1 MMPFVPLFNCGN
13 YIPQKQGG
21 ISNEQREGG
30 TFSHINWKDRL
41 RIEKMLKEK
50 KGKAKI
56 ARTLRVD
63 YTTIMREIKRG
74 LTVQRDTNLV
84 DREVYCA
91 ETAERK
97 YRENLRAKGPD
108 IKLGNDHEL
117 AQYIEGKIADDGYSP
132 EAALHKIKED
142 GLTFSVT
149 LSKWTV
155 YKYINDGVFLRVT
168 NKSLPMGGKRKT
180 EYKKVQAARVPKGDS
195 IEDRPEEVATREEP
209 FHWEMDSVL
218 SAKEGGS
225 KKRFL
230 TMTERTSRADLMFLM
245 PDGTMASVVAVLD
258 MLEKKL
264 GSFNFRRIFQTI
276 TVDNG
281 SEFQDWE
288 GMTRTV
294 TGEGDRTHIYYCHP
308 YSAYERG
315 SNENGNRMIRRRV
328 PKGTDFTGITEADTL
343 EVQRWVNEY
352 PRGILGGRCAG
363 RVLMELAQKAGVEGV
378 ELLL

>member
-1 MMPFVPLFNCGN
+1 MSSEKGRM
-13 YIPQKQGG
+13 
-21 ISNEQREGG
+21 
-30 TFSHINWKDRL
+30 FSHLQWKDRI

-50 KGKAKI
+50 KSKTEI

-74 LTVQRDTNLV
+74 QTVQRDTNLV
-84 DREVYCA
+84 EGLVYCA
-91 ETAERK
+91 DTAERK
-97 YRENLRAKGPD
+97 YQENLRAKGPD
-108 IKLGNDHEL
+108 IKLGNDHKL
-117 AQYIEGKIADDGYSP
+117 AQYIETKIADDGYSP
-132 EAALHKIKED
+132 EAALHKIEED
-142 GLTFSVT
+142 GLNFSIT

-168 NKSLPMGGKRKT
+168 NKSLPVGRRKKT
-180 EYKKVQAARVPKGDS
+180 EYKKVQAARVPKGES
-195 IEDRPEEVATREEP
+195 IEDRPEEVATREKP

-225 KKRFL
+225 RKRFL

-288 GMTRTV
+288 GMTRAV
-294 TGEGDRTHIYYCHP
+294 SGVGKRTHIYYCHP
-308 YSAYERG
+308 YSAFERG

-328 PKGTDFTGITEADTL
+328 PKGTDFTGITEEDTL
-343 EVQRWVNEY
+343 QVQRWVNEY

-363 RVLMELAQKAGVEGV
+363 RVLMELAQEAGIEGV

>member
-1 MMPFVPLFNCGN
+1 MSSEKG
-13 YIPQKQGG
+13 
-21 ISNEQREGG
+21 R
-30 TFSHINWKDRL
+30 TFSHLQWKDRL

-50 KGKAKI
+50 KSKAEI

-63 YTTIMREIKRG
+63 YTTVMREIKRG
-74 LTVQRDTNLV
+74 MTVQRDTNLV

-97 YRENLRAKGPD
+97 YQENLRAKGPD
-108 IKLGNDHEL
+108 IKLGNDHKL
-117 AQYIEGKIADDGYSP
+117 AQYIEEKIADEGYSP
-132 EAALHKIKED
+132 EAALDKIKED
-142 GLTFSVT
+142 NLTFSVT
-149 LSKWTV
+149 ISKWTV
-155 YKYINDGVFLRVT
+155 YKYINDGVFLRLT
-168 NKSLPMGGKRKT
+168 NKALPMGGKRKA
-180 EYKKVQAARVPKGDS
+180 EHNKVQAARAPKGDS
-195 IEDRPEEVATREEP
+195 IEERPEAVNTREEP

-230 TMTERTSRADLMFLM
+230 AMTERKTRADLLFLL

-264 GSFNFRRIFQTI
+264 GAMNFRRIFRTI

-288 GMTRTV
+288 GMTKAT
-294 TGEGDRTHIYYCHP
+294 TEEGDRTHIYYCHP
-308 YSAYERG
+308 YSAFERG

-328 PKGTDFTGITEADTL
+328 PKGTDFTGITEDDVL
-343 EVQRWVNEY
+343 QVQRWMNEY
-352 PRGILGGRCAG
+352 PRGILDGRCAG
-363 RVLMELAQKAGVEGV
+363 RVLLELAQRAGIEGL

>member
-1 MMPFVPLFNCGN
+1 MSSEKGRM
-13 YIPQKQGG
+13 
-21 ISNEQREGG
+21 
-30 TFSHINWKDRL
+30 FSHLQWKNQL
-41 RIEKMLKEK
+41 RIEKMLKVK
-50 KGKAKI
+50 KSKAEI
-56 ARTLRVD
+56 AHTLRVD
-63 YTTIMREIKRG
+63 YTTIMREVKRG
-74 LTVQRDTNLV
+74 QTIQRDTNLV
-84 DREVYCA
+84 DRMVYCA

-97 YRENLRAKGPD
+97 YQENLRAKEPD
-108 IKLGNDHEL
+108 IKLGNDDEL
-117 AQYIEGKIADDGYSP
+117 ANYIEGKIADDGYSP

-149 LSKWTV
+149 LSKWIV
-155 YKYINDGVFLRVT
+155 YKYINDGGFLRVS
-168 NKSLPMGGKRKT
+168 NKSLPMGGKRMT
-180 EYKKVQAARVPKGDS
+180 EYKKVQAARSPKGDS
-195 IEDRPEEVATREEP
+195 IEDRPAEVETREEP

-230 TMTERTSRADLMFLM
+230 TMTERMSRADLMFLM

-258 MLEKKL
+258 TLEKKL
-264 GSFNFRRIFQTI
+264 GAVNFRRIFQTI

-288 GMTRTV
+288 GMTQTMD
-294 TGEGDRTHIYYCHP
+294 GERTHIYYCHP
-308 YSAYERG
+308 YSAFERG

-352 PRGILGGRCAG
+352 PCGILSGRSAG
-363 RVLMELAQKAGVEGV
+363 RVLLDLAQKAGIEGG

>member
-1 MMPFVPLFNCGN
+1 
-13 YIPQKQGG
+13 
-21 ISNEQREGG
+21 
-30 TFSHINWKDRL
+30 
-41 RIEKMLKEK
+41 
-50 KGKAKI
+50 
-56 ARTLRVD
+56 
-63 YTTIMREIKRG
+63 
-74 LTVQRDTNLV
+74 
-84 DREVYCA
+84 
-91 ETAERK
+91 
-97 YRENLRAKGPD
+97 LRAKGPD

-117 AQYIEGKIADDGYSP
+117 ANYIEGKIADDGYSP

-288 GMTRTV
+288 GMTRAV
-294 TGEGDRTHIYYCHP
+294 TEEGARTHIYYCHP
-308 YSAYERG
+308 YSSKPEHQLGQEKQDGAEDHG
-315 SNENGNRMIRRRV
+315 AAVADFIGDHPPGDLQGHGQGHGKALDQGDLEHGNPLGLAVQGGNRAIEYH
-328 PKGTDFTGITEADTL
+328 PL
-343 EVQRWVNEY
+343 EQ
-352 PRGILGGRCAG
+352 GD
-363 RVLMELAQKAGVEGV
+363 GVHEI
-378 ELLL
+378 

>member
-1 MMPFVPLFNCGN
+1 MPVFRVERNKG
-13 YIPQKQGG
+13 YTVM
-21 ISNEQREGG
+21 SNHHLR
-30 TFSHINWKDRL
+30 NKDL
-41 RIEKMLKEK
+41 
-50 KGKAKI
+50 
-56 ARTLRVD
+56 
-63 YTTIMREIKRG
+63 
-74 LTVQRDTNLV
+74 N
-84 DREVYCA
+84 
-91 ETAERK
+91 
-97 YRENLRAKGPD
+97 
-108 IKLGNDHEL
+108 
-117 AQYIEGKIADDGYSP
+117 
-132 EAALHKIKED
+132 
-142 GLTFSVT
+142 
-149 LSKWTV
+149 
-155 YKYINDGVFLRVT
+155 
-168 NKSLPMGGKRKT
+168 
-180 EYKKVQAARVPKGDS
+180 KKVQAARVPKGES
-195 IEDRPEEVATREEP
+195 IEDRPVEVATREEP

-363 RVLMELAQKAGVEGV
+363 RVLLELAQGAGIEGV

>member
-1 MMPFVPLFNCGN
+1 MGSE
-13 YIPQKQGG
+13 KG
-21 ISNEQREGG
+21 R
-30 TFSHINWKDRL
+30 TFSQLKWKDRT

-50 KGKAKI
+50 KSKSEI

-63 YTTIMREIKRG
+63 YTTVMREIKRG

-84 DREVYCA
+84 DRMVYCA

-97 YRENLRAKGPD
+97 YQENLRAKGPN
-108 IKLGNDHEL
+108 IKIGNDHEL
-117 AQYIEGKIADDGYSP
+117 ANYIEGKIADEGYSP
-132 EAALHKIKED
+132 EAALYKIKED

-155 YKYINDGVFLRVT
+155 YKYIDDGVFLRLT
-168 NKSLPMGGKRKT
+168 NKTLPMGGK
-180 EYKKVQAARVPKGDS
+180 KKQKHDKVRPARVPPGDG
-195 IEDRPEEVATREEP
+195 IEDRPEVVATREEP

-258 MLEKKL
+258 RLEKKL
-264 GSFNFRRIFQTI
+264 GAVNFRRIFQTI

-288 GMTRTV
+288 GMTRAADGT
-294 TGEGDRTHIYYCHP
+294 GDRTHIYYCHP

-328 PKGTDFTGITEADTL
+328 PKGTDFTGITEDDTL
-343 EVQRWVNEY
+343 QVQRWVNEY
-352 PRGILGGRCAG
+352 PRGVLGGRSAG
-363 RVLMELAQKAGVEGV
+363 RVLLEIAEKAGIEGV

>member
-1 MMPFVPLFNCGN
+1 MSSEKG
-13 YIPQKQGG
+13 
-21 ISNEQREGG
+21 REF
-30 TFSHINWKDRL
+30 TQLKWKDRI

-50 KGKAKI
+50 KSKSEI

-74 LTVQRDTNLV
+74 LTIQRDTNLV

-97 YRENLRAKGPD
+97 YQENLRAKGPD
-108 IKLGNDHEL
+108 LKIGNDHEL
-117 AQYIEGKIADDGYSP
+117 AEYIENKIADEGYSP
-132 EAALHKIKED
+132 QAALDKIKED
-142 GLTFSVT
+142 NLTFSVT

-155 YKYINDGVFLRVT
+155 YKYIDEGVFLRLT
-168 NKSLPMGGKRKT
+168 NKALPMGGK
-180 EYKKVQAARVPKGDS
+180 KKQKHEKVRPARVQPGDS
-195 IEDRPEEVATREEP
+195 IEERPEVVETREEP

-230 TMTERTSRADLMFLM
+230 TMTERMTRADLMFLM

-258 MLEKKL
+258 RLERKL
-264 GSFNFRRIFQTI
+264 GTENFRRIFSTI

-294 TGEGDRTHIYYCHP
+294 TGDGERTHIYYCHP

-315 SNENGNRMIRRRV
+315 SNENGNRMIRRKV
-328 PKGTDFTGITEADTL
+328 PKGTDFTDITEEDTL

-352 PRGILGGRCAG
+352 PRGILGGRSAG
-363 RVLMELAQKAGVEGV
+363 RVLLEVAQKAGVKGI

>member
-1 MMPFVPLFNCGN
+1 MSSEKGRM
-13 YIPQKQGG
+13 
-21 ISNEQREGG
+21 
-30 TFSHINWKDRL
+30 FSHLQWKDRL
-41 RIEKMLKEK
+41 KIEKMLKEK
-50 KGKAKI
+50 KKPAEI
-56 ARTLRVD
+56 AAAVRVD
-63 YTTIMREIKRG
+63 SSTIYREIKRG
-74 LTVQRDTNLV
+74 QTIQRDTNLV
-84 DREVYCA
+84 DRMVYCA

-97 YRENLRAKGPD
+97 YQENLRAKGPD

-117 AQYIEGKIADDGYSP
+117 AQYIEGKIADEGYSP

-142 GLTFSVT
+142 HLTFSVT

-155 YKYINDGVFLRVT
+155 YKYINDGVFLRLT
-168 NKSLPMGGKRKT
+168 NKTLPMGGKRKT
-180 EYKKVQAARVPKGDS
+180 EYKKVRAARAPKGDS
-195 IEDRPEEVATREEP
+195 IEDRPEAVELREEP

-230 TMTERTSRADLMFLM
+230 TMTERKSRADLMFLM

-264 GSFNFRRIFQTI
+264 GGENFRRIFQTI

-288 GMTRTV
+288 GMTRAA
-294 TGEGDRTHIYYCHP
+294 TGGEARTHIYYCHP

-315 SNENGNRMIRRRV
+315 SNENGNRMIRRQV
-328 PKGTDFTGITEADTL
+328 PKGTDFTGITEEDTL
-343 EVQRWVNEY
+343 RVQRWVNEY

-363 RVLMELAQKAGVEGV
+363 RVLLELAQEAGIKGV

>member
-1 MMPFVPLFNCGN
+1 MSSEKGRM
-13 YIPQKQGG
+13 
-21 ISNEQREGG
+21 
-30 TFSHINWKDRL
+30 FSHLQWKDRL

-50 KGKAKI
+50 KSKSEI

-63 YTTIMREIKRG
+63 YTTVMREIKRG

-97 YRENLRAKGPD
+97 YQENLRAKGPD
-108 IKLGNDHEL
+108 LKIGNDHEL
-117 AQYIEGKIADDGYSP
+117 AEYIENKIADEGYSP
-132 EAALHKIKED
+132 QAALYKIEED
-142 GLTFSVT
+142 NLSFSVT
-149 LSKWTV
+149 LSKWTI
-155 YKYINDGVFLRVT
+155 YKYIDTGVFLRLT
-168 NKSLPMGGKRKT
+168 NKSLPMGGK
-180 EYKKVQAARVPKGDS
+180 KKQKHDKVRPARAPKGDS
-195 IEDRPEEVATREEP
+195 IEDRPEEIDKREEP
-209 FHWEMDSVL
+209 FHWEMDSVV

-230 TMTERTSRADLMFLM
+230 TMTERMSRADLMFLM

-264 GSFNFRRIFQTI
+264 GGENFRRIFQTI

-288 GMTRTV
+288 GMTRAV
-294 TGEGDRTHIYYCHP
+294 DGEGDRTHIYYCHP

-315 SNENGNRMIRRRV
+315 SNENGNRMIRRKV

-343 EVQRWVNEY
+343 RVQRWVNEY
-352 PRGILGGRCAG
+352 PRGILDGRCAG
-363 RVLMELAQKAGVEGV
+363 RVLLELAQQAGIEGV